1 MGYYT
6 NYDLSYEGPV
16 DEISVIRTL
25 AKVNPGYFDS
35 DDRYLNII
43 FSDEMKWYCHE
54 EDMLKVSTKL
64 PDVLFTL
71 YGEGEDA
78 NDMWVKYFKNGKM
91 QICYATITYEP
102 FDPTIFED

>member
-6 NYDLSYEGPV
+6 NYDLSYKGRVAEKT
-16 DEISVIRTL
+16 VIHTL
-25 AKVNPGYFDS
+25 AKVNSGYFDY
-35 DDRYLNII
+35 DAKYLDTL

-54 EDMLKVSTKL
+54 EDMLKVSTEL

-78 NDMWVKYFKNGKM
+78 NDM
-91 QICYATITYEP
+91 
-102 FDPTIFED
+102 